1 MNASGREPIGIS
13 ILSAM
18 RDEELYVTE
27 MIESVQGQDFAN
39 WELLVVDDGSIDRT
53 AEIVSAFASRDP
65 RVTLVASGSPVGKV
79 RAFNMAYAA
88 SSGRI
93 VVLLAGDD
101 RIPAGSLGKRYR
113 AVAELSSD
121 RPAVGYFK
129 IRTFSED
136 PRSDNLTLPRGTK
149 GSRSGGSISMNRALA
164 DLLFPIPESLVA
176 EDIWLGHSSELLA
189 SEIAESPEIVLEYRI
204 HPGNSNPRNASFDKM
219 SESMHLRHRAWRE
232 LADSD
237 RLEIDEA
244 ARRMFME
251 MWRAEELR
259 HARRLFALAK
269 FNKVSVSQRIAL
281 LSMAHPVLFAV
292 RKRLFRYISGRR
304 GR

>member
-1 MNASGREPIGIS
+1 
-13 ILSAM
+13 M

-27 MIESVQGQDFAN
+27 MIQSVQSQDFSD
-39 WELLVVDDGSIDRT
+39 WELLVVDDGSTDRT
-53 AEIVSAFASRDP
+53 AEIVGALASHDP
-65 RVTLVASGSPVGKV
+65 RISLIASGSRVGKV
-79 RAFNMAYAA
+79 RAFNMAFAA
-88 SSGRI
+88 SSGQI

-101 RIPAGSLGKRYR
+101 RIPDGSLGRRYR
-113 AVAELSSD
+113 AVAELSSE

-129 IRTFSED
+129 MRTFSED
-136 PRSDNLTLPRGTK
+136 LKFNNVTFPKKNR

-176 EDIWLGHSSELLA
+176 EDIWLGYGSELLA
-189 SEIAESPEIVLEYRI
+189 SQIADSPEVVLEYRI

-232 LADSD
+232 LGDSD
-237 RLEIDEA
+237 RLKLGQS
-244 ARRMFME
+244 ARRQLME
-251 MWRAEELR
+251 MWTAEELR
-259 HARRLFALAK
+259 HAGHLFALAR
-269 FNKVSVSQRIAL
+269 FNKVSISQRIAL

-292 RKRLFRYISGRR
+292 RKRLFRYLSGRR